1 MDRPLRYTKQEKS
14 EKMKHEREEDDGYDV
29 TDREMDYW
37 FDDREGK

>member
-1 MDRPLRYTKQEKS
+1 MKQKRES
-14 EKMKHEREEDDGYDV
+14 EKMKHDYEEDDGCDV